1 MRGEIFLLDTSIW
14 LEVLP
19 SGRGSPALRER
30 VDALL
35 STDSVA
41 TTGMVQLELLG
52 GARSQEEWD
61 RLREFMSALH
71 PLPVGEEDWLEA
83 AHMGFQL
90 RRQGITVPFTDLL
103 IGEVSIR
110 SGAVLVHRDRHFD
123 LIASHLHLPVES
135 YVAS

>member
-1 MRGEIFLLDTSIW
+1 MRAEIFLLDTSIW
-14 LEVLP
+14 IEVLP
-19 SGRGSPALRER
+19 PGKGSPALRER

-61 RLREFMSALH
+61 RLRELMSAPH
-71 PLPVGEEDWLEA
+71 SLPVEDEDWVEA

-90 RRQGITVPFTDLL
+90 RKQGITVPFTDLL
-103 IGEVSIR
+103 ISEVTIR

-123 LIASHLHLPVES
+123 LIASHLPLLVES
-135 YVAS
+135 YVAF